1 MDAILWDGQKQIKG
15 KLELRS
21 SAIHFCMVD
30 FVDTD
35 LNLKFDYSKIK
46 GVNYFKI
53 FDLANNGVEIKTQNT
68 RNVFIVEDSLRLK
81 KSLEKIINKYRTSN
95 HY

>member
-15 KLELRS
+15 KLEFGQN
-21 SAIHFCMVD
+21 AIHFDMID
-30 FVDTD
+30 FEDTD
-35 LNLKFDYSKIK
+35 LNLKFDYSMIK

-68 RNVFIVEDSLRLK
+68 RNVFIVEDSHRLK
-81 KSLEKIINKYRTSN
+81 KAIENI
-95 HY
+95 